1 MHRIL
6 PGSLMSSSSAAR
18 RFAGFLLRLLA
29 RVALA
34 VWFGGFTFYAA
45 VVVPDLHE
53 NLGGMETGEI
63 SRRVAVFLYGI
74 GAAALVSG
82 WLVAATERVSGWRGK
97 VRLGLLAVNTLLL
110 VALVLMHRSL
120 GIRLDS
126 GGSLAAFRS
135 FHEVYLTV
143 WTGQWLAIL
152 GLLALDASPGIPE
165 KGV

>member
-1 MHRIL
+1 L
-6 PGSLMSSSSAAR
+6 KVAAK
-18 RFAGFLLRLLA
+18 FLLQLLA

-34 VWFGGFTFYAA
+34 AWFGGFTFYAA

-74 GAAALVSG
+74 GAAALASG
-82 WLVAATERVSGWRGK
+82 WLVAAIDRAPGWRGK
-97 VRLGLLAVNTLLL
+97 ARFGLLAVNTLLL

-120 GIRLDS
+120 GIQIDS
-126 GGSLAAFRS
+126 GQNLSAFRS

-152 GLLALDASPGIPE
+152 GLLGLDALPRIPADL
-165 KGV
+165 G